1 MSTPTYGGFFEAS
14 DLTDA
19 EVDEIEARF
28 VPVADDLRRL
38 GTLAIGSEVGDDEVA
53 QAREHL
59 AAAADLLGRKSRETP
74 SGVQYNVTG
83 RSWQWGNA
91 VIGRR
96 NPVAPPMTVERH
108 PDGSTS
114 AGLHLGHGYEGPPG
128 MVHGGVSALLLDH
141 LMGVTASSMQKLT
154 MTGTLKL
161 RYTRPLP
168 LGDVWLA
175 GRITGDTGRKVT
187 VTAEIGGADGASVEA
202 EGLFIVPSWSVA
214 PDGDRS

>member
-1 MSTPTYGGFFEAS
+1 MSAPSYGGFFEAS

-38 GTLAIGSEVGDDEVA
+38 GHLAIGSEVGDDEVA

-59 AAAADLLGRKSRETP
+59 AAAADLLGRKSRDAP
-74 SGVQYNVTG
+74 SGVQHNATG

-96 NPVAPPMTVERH
+96 NPVAPPMEIDRH

-114 AGLHLGHGYEGPPG
+114 ARLTLGNGYEGPPG

-141 LMGVTASSMQKLT
+141 LMGVTASSMQKVT
-154 MTGTLKL
+154 MTGTLSL

-168 LGDVWLA
+168 LGEVWLA
-175 GRITGDTGRKVT
+175 GRIVADSGRKVT
-187 VTAEIGGADGASVEA
+187 VTAEIGGADGAAVEA
-202 EGLFIVPSWSVA
+202 EGLFIVPSWSVVPERA
-214 PDGDRS
+214 